1 MEIHCPRTPKS
12 SELNKGPPP
21 SNLLLINSISQGI
34 MATLVA
40 IHPHQQQQSP
50 VSFNDIGV
58 LFSVRSKLLRAHA
71 GEVAFPGGIVD
82 PTDASPLAASLRE
95 VHEEIGTGRT
105 EVFPFVSAACWMPWT
120 DNDASSQVAGDIRR
134 IEDIPELNPDEV
146 DSCFVV
152 PLMELLDPSKRSE
165 EEFRGMKG
173 IKIPTWYG
181 PNDER
186 IWGLTAFVLD
196 HFLKQ
201 VIVPAMQTGVRA

>member
-1 MEIHCPRTPKS
+1 
-12 SELNKGPPP
+12 
-21 SNLLLINSISQGI
+21 

-95 VHEEIGTGRT
+95 VHEEIGVESSSLLVLGALPPMPDRQGRT
-105 EVFPFVSAACWMPWT
+105 EVFPFVSAACWMPLT

-134 IEDIPELNPDEV
+134 IEDIPEAQLDSLVLKTVDDLNMKLNPDE
-146 DSCFVV
+146 
-152 PLMELLDPSKRSE
+152 LMELLDPSKRSE

-201 VIVPAMQTGVRA
+201 VIVPAMQPGVRA